1 MMTIRTSVH
10 LISSI
15 HRTKQSP
22 PPPFPLYLRNVYLRV
37 SSQTLV
43 YTYISCHLFTCY
55 SFTAALSDTRSCT
68 WETSRTYNK
77 AQHGRIFLRVIR
89 VQCILLKAIIR
100 IITGLCGNKALSV
113 ICHVCSPTILKST
126 ELCT

>member
-22 PPPFPLYLRNVYLRV
+22 PPFSLYLRNVYLRV

-43 YTYISCHLFTCY
+43 CTYISCHLFTCY

-68 WETSRTYNK
+68 RETSRTYNK